1 MCNLTD
7 CCIFF
12 VYAKHLN
19 SSLYRKAEK
28 TTTTTKKKKQKQ
40 KKIKKM
46 QKQKKVTIT
55 TYSLPDYQIFKFH
68 KH

>member
-1 MCNLTD
+1 MPNIWTLHYT
-7 CCIFF
+7 
-12 VYAKHLN
+12 
-19 SSLYRKAEK
+19 EK
-28 TTTTTKKKKQKQ
+28 LKKQQQQQKKKKQKQ